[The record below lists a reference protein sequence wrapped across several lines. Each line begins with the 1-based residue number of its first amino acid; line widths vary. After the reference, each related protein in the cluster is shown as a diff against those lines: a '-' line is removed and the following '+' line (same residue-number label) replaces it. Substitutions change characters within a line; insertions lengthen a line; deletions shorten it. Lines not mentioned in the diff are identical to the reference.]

1 VNEQEIPPRRA
12 AASLY
17 AALALA
23 FVVLAIVPLYLSPQL
38 APALGGVALQAE
50 REHIA
55 LPVCIVFFT
64 LASFIGAPQPLLVGA
79 AVLAAGP
86 QAGFWYA
93 WISTI
98 IAGGANYSFGRAA
111 HDYARKRIDG
121 FARWRW
127 THFIRRKPFLA
138 STLIRAVP
146 TAPFVVVN
154 MAFGVARANAW
165 GFIAGLAL
173 GSLPKTAIIAFA
185 GKGVLDA
192 IEGELG
198 WSALIA
204 AVVLLLWLAAGV
216 VLRKIQ
222 ADRYF

>member
-1 VNEQEIPPRRA
+1 MNEPEAPPRRP
-12 AASLY
+12 STGLY
-17 AALALA
+17 LALA
-23 FVVLAIVPLYLSPQL
+23 IALGVLAIVPVYLSPQL
-38 APALGGVALQAE
+38 VPAIDSVVSRAE
-50 REHIA
+50 RQHLA
-55 LPVCIVFFT
+55 LPVCIAFFT

-79 AVLAAGP
+79 AVVAAGP
-86 QAGFWYA
+86 EAGFWYA
-93 WISTI
+93 WISTVV
-98 IAGGANYSFGRAA
+98 AGVANYSFGRAA
-111 HDYARKRIDG
+111 HDYARSRIAG

-138 STLIRAVP
+138 STLIRGAP

-154 MAFGVARANAW
+154 MAFGVARANVW
-165 GFIAGLAL
+165 GFVAGLAL

-192 IEGELG
+192 LEGELG

-204 AVVLLLWLAAGV
+204 AAVLLLWIAAGY
-216 VLRKIQ
+216 LLSRIE